1 MPHGQGQSSAIKYG
15 MSFCRAALTLGTV
28 ISDRLTMK
36 GEQNFYRN
44 ILLIHFQGKAQ
55 CKDER
60 I

>member
-44 ILLIHFQGKAQ
+44 ILLI
-55 CKDER
+55 DECP
-60 I
+60 